1 MVSGGDVA
9 LGSSS
14 GAGRFGSTALAAAA
28 QLCLYLA
35 VQNASRELLFAWP
48 DRQV

>member
-1 MVSGGDVA
+1 VVVMVHWGA
-9 LGSSS
+9 LQEL
-14 GAGRFGSTALAAAA
+14 GRFGSTALAAAA